1 MKINYLVK
9 LNNLFIKMDA
19 AGFEPARIS
28 SVGLKSTALTN
39 SAKHPNNINRYYVFK
54 SFCIINFSNNI

>member
-1 MKINYLVK
+1 
-9 LNNLFIKMDA
+9 MDA

-39 SAKHPNNINRYYVFK
+39 SAKHP
-54 SFCIINFSNNI
+54 IILIDIISLNHFDN

>member
-1 MKINYLVK
+1 
-9 LNNLFIKMDA
+9 MDA

-54 SFCIINFSNNI
+54 SFCIIIHLEFLETKILYDL